1 MIISSKTINKQKMK
15 MMNMGI
21 MMTKMMTMEMRRKGI
36 KGA

>member
-1 MIISSKTINKQKMK
+1 MITLSKIINKQKMK

-21 MMTKMMTMEMRRKGI
+21 MMMKMMTMGMRRKGI